1 MRVSKNF
8 LLSELIRSSTAKRLD
23 IDNEPTKKHLRNLQR
38 TVDLLLQ
45 PLRDAVGPIRVS
57 SGYRSKALNRAIG
70 GSNKSQHCKAEALD
84 LQYWEDGIMNN
95 KVIYDWIIKSD
106 IEFDQMINEF
116 DFSWIHI
123 SLAKKK
129 IENKYL
135 KRLKTRKEILNTD
148 TQMIKNLIGKL
159 IGQASEII
167 DEVVTTDEEREQL
180 KKQFKEVVQNHE
192 RDMYAIEV
200 EDRKSARVLFKDDSY
215 IQKILAIIFTS
226 AYFFLS
232 YTMFEYFV
240 MNTIELSDYE
250 IGFIST
256 VFGAMSSK
264 VNTIVDFFFGGSSKK

>member
-1 MRVSKNF
+1 MR
-8 LLSELIRSSTAKRLD
+8 
-23 IDNEPTKKHLRNLQR
+23 
-38 TVDLLLQ
+38 
-45 PLRDAVGPIRVS
+45 
-57 SGYRSKALNRAIG
+57 
-70 GSNKSQHCKAEALD
+70 
-84 LQYWEDGIMNN
+84 
-95 KVIYDWIIKSD
+95 
-106 IEFDQMINEF
+106 
-116 DFSWIHI
+116 
-123 SLAKKK
+123 
-129 IENKYL
+129 
-135 KRLKTRKEILNTD
+135 EILNTD
-148 TQMIKNLIGKL
+148 TQMFKNILGKL

-200 EDRKSARVLFKDDSY
+200 EDRKSARGLFQNDSY

-240 MNTIELSDYE
+240 MNTLELSDYE
-250 IGFIST
+250 IGCIST